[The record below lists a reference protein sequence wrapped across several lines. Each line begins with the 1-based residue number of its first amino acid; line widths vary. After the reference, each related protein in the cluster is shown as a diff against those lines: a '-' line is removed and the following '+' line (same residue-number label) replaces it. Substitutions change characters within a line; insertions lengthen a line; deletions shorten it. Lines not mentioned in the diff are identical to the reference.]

1 MTKKIIKSQNIL
13 DRKYFDLIKFKIK
26 KKIFK
31 RPFILLKKLYNFE
44 VLISKFKI

>member
-26 KKIFK
+26 KKK
-31 RPFILLKKLYNFE
+31 Y
-44 VLISKFKI
+44 SKDHLFY